1 MNTFKAGP
9 PGGRTIPPTAIK
21 LSDLLGG
28 VYGPGASVAST
39 GVNSQRPVVK
49 AASSHAAGDTWEDVL
64 EYYLV
69 RMNNIAQVALLT
81 RVPLVQRRQR
91 RNGFCVP
98 TREDIL
104 SGLTIPVTW
113 RHRFRK

>member
-9 PGGRTIPPTAIK
+9 PGGKTIPPTSIK
-21 LSDLLGG
+21 LSDLAGG

-39 GVNSQRPVVK
+39 GLNSQRSVVK

-69 RMNNIAQVALLT
+69 RVGVIAKVVPMT
-81 RVPLVQRRQR
+81 RTPLVQRRQR
-91 RNGFCVP
+91 RN
-98 TREDIL
+98 
-104 SGLTIPVTW
+104 
-113 RHRFRK
+113 